1 MYNRRLKCVVL
12 SMIFQF
18 KHGHIAV
25 MSHLIYTV
33 GLVGDRI
40 ITGGTLRKIH
50 YTLVI
55 TIKVTKEKE
64 TY

>member
-1 MYNRRLKCVVL
+1 
-12 SMIFQF
+12 MIFQV
-18 KHGHIAV
+18 KHGHVAV
-25 MSHLIYTV
+25 MSHLVYTV
-33 GLVGDRI
+33 GLVGDGI